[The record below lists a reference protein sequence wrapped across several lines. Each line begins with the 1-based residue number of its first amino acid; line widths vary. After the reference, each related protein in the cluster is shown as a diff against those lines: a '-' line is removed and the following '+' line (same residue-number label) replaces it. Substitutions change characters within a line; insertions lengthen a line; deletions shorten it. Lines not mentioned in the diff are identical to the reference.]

1 MARRSSGCL
10 PVLVLLLAPCFL
22 GYAIGLPVLALASP
36 ALVPYLY
43 LHDPAQFAEHR
54 TFALST
60 LAAAPVLAFLLV
72 RWASP
77 AGGRLRGSRRRPL
90 PTPPKG
96 RFNPRARRPGLVR
109 GYLGR
114 IVLLLT
120 ATSAAALWLLL
131 RSNDGRGPQ
140 AMQETLT
147 LVGGVAGATVVVL
160 FAIRRWDRPYIA
172 PVTLATVRTQARQAE
187 KALRRV
193 RADNVRVE
201 RLVAEVSAKL
211 AEAHTRTDFATL
223 RTLHTESYGCAD
235 SVYAH
240 YRSVQET
247 LNTMTHTVRSV
258 RMGRWQ
264 PTGAVIRAVH
274 RGART
279 EAAQLRVATAG
290 LATTVA
296 SLNAETARNRK
307 LVDQLNVRTA
317 DVKHRIRDNCGA
329 AGLRWFED
337 LEARREAARAAEGK
351 PLRAA
356 R

>member
-10 PVLVLLLAPCFL
+10 PVLVLLLAPCLL
-22 GYAIGLPVLALASP
+22 GYAIGLPVLALAAP
-36 ALVPYLY
+36 ALVPYVY

-54 TFALST
+54 TLALST

-77 AGGRLRGSRRRPL
+77 VGGRLRGNRTRPA
-90 PTPPKG
+90 PAPAKG
-96 RFNPRARRPGLVR
+96 RFNPRARQPRPVR

-114 IVLLLT
+114 IVLLLS
-120 ATSAAALWLLL
+120 ATSTTALWLLL
-131 RSNDGRGPQ
+131 RSNDARGPQ

-172 PVTLATVRTQARQAE
+172 PVTLTAVRTQARQAE

-211 AEAHTRTDFATL
+211 AAAHTQRDFATM

-240 YRSVQET
+240 YRSVQES
-247 LNTMTHTVRSV
+247 LNTMTHTVRRV
-258 RMGRWQ
+258 RMARWQ
-264 PTGAVIRAVH
+264 PAGAVVRAVN

-290 LATTVA
+290 LAATVA
-296 SLNAETARNRK
+296 SLQSETARNRK
-307 LVDQLNVRTA
+307 LVDQLNIRTA
-317 DVKHRIRDNCGA
+317 DVKHRIRDGYGA
-329 AGLRWFED
+329 VGLRWFED

>member
-36 ALVPYLY
+36 ALVPYIY

-54 TFALST
+54 TIALST

-77 AGGRLRGSRRRPL
+77 AGGRLRGRRTRHA
-90 PTPPKG
+90 PPKG
-96 RFNPRARRPGLVR
+96 RFNPRARRPNPVL

-114 IVLLLT
+114 IALLLT
-120 ATSAAALWLLL
+120 ATSTTALWLLL

-211 AEAHTRTDFATL
+211 VDAHTRTDFATL

-247 LNTMTHTVRSV
+247 LDTMTHTVRSV

-264 PTGAVIRAVH
+264 PTGAVIRAVS

-279 EAAQLRVATAG
+279 EAAQMRVATAG
-290 LATTVA
+290 LAATVA

-307 LVDQLNVRTA
+307 LVDQLNIRTA
-317 DVKHRIRDNCGA
+317 EVKHRIRDECGA
-329 AGLRWFED
+329 VGLRWFED